1 MKNLL
6 FALLFFTTALSVN
19 AQFLNWGV
27 KGGMNYNA
35 NGDLLATSGN
45 IVSDP
50 FSSDEELGYHF
61 GLLAEIKL
69 PLFLYIRPE
78 LQYTH
83 TESSYSEGG
92 TKAKFKMDKIE
103 APILLGFRILGI
115 GRLFLGP
122 NFQYIVDNNL
132 SATDNFE
139 IISKGSSDD
148 FAVSGQIGLG
158 LNFGRF
164 GADIRYETGFTDSQA
179 AFLGEIVDGGSE
191 SIPALVSVDSDPQQ
205 FILSVYW
212 KFKKKN

>member
-1 MKNLL
+1 MKKRV
-6 FALLFFTTALSVN
+6 ALLILFGSFLTVN
-19 AQFLNWGV
+19 AQFLNWGI

-35 NGDLLATSGN
+35 NGDLIAISEN
-45 IVSDP
+45 IASDP

-83 TESSYSEGG
+83 TESSYSDDG
-92 TKAKFKMDKIE
+92 TKATFKMDKME
-103 APILLGFRILGI
+103 APILLGFRFLGI
-115 GRLFLGP
+115 GRFFLGP
-122 NFQYIVDNNL
+122 NFQYIIDNNL

-148 FAVSGQIGLG
+148 FSVAGQIGLG

-179 AFLGEIVDGGSE
+179 AFLGEVVDGSD

-205 FILSVYW
+205 FILSIYW
-212 KFKKKN
+212 KFNKKN

>member
-1 MKNLL
+1 MKKL
-6 FALLFFTTALSVN
+6 FLFLILFGSFLTVN
-19 AQFLNWGV
+19 AQFLNWGI

-35 NGDLLATSGN
+35 NGDLIAISEN
-45 IVSDP
+45 IASDP

-83 TESSYSEGG
+83 TESSYSGEG
-92 TKAKFKMDKIE
+92 TKAKFKMDKME
-103 APILLGFRILGI
+103 APILLGFRFLGI
-115 GRLFLGP
+115 GRFFLGP
-122 NFQYIVDNNL
+122 NFQYIIDNNL
-132 SATDNFE
+132 SASDNFE

-148 FAVSGQIGLG
+148 FSVSGQIGLG

-164 GADIRYETGFTDSQA
+164 GADIRYETGFTDTQA
-179 AFLGEIVDGGSE
+179 AFLGEVVDGSDN
-191 SIPALVSVDSDPQQ
+191 IPALVSVDSDPQQ